1 MIINGIRWSVRL
13 VTPSHPMLFTPW
25 RTHALGVCDKT
36 TRTIYIDK
44 TLSRR
49 QLRETLCHEI
59 VHAIMFS
66 YQIDLTYEEEEMVAE
81 LISYYGDEI
90 IKLTTV
96 LYDGIKMK

>member
-13 VTPSHPMLFTPW
+13 VAPSHPMLFTPW
-25 RTHALGVCDKT
+25 RTHALGVCDKIT
-36 TRTIYIDK
+36 KTIYIDK
-44 TLSRR
+44 TLSKR

-59 VHAIMFS
+59 VHATMFS
-66 YQIDLTYEEEEMVAE
+66 YCIDLTYEEEEIVAE